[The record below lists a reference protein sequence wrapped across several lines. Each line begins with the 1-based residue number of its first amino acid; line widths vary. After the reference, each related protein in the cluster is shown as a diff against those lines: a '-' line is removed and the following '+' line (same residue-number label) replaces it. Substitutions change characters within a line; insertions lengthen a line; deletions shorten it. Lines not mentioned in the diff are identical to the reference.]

1 MNKAV
6 GEKTVTIVISQQV
19 CMLAEMAVQI
29 EFSEAAFERPNM
41 VKDNEGDVK
50 QMHDVKK
57 TTTNAQYQ
65 AD

>member
-19 CMLAEMAVQI
+19 CMLAEMAVQK
-29 EFSEAAFERPNM
+29 EFSVAVFERPNM

-57 TTTNAQYQ
+57 STTNAQYQ